1 MEEQFLARP
10 VFNPGDT
17 IDTLGFAVGSVNKFV
32 ASEYSTTFGAYQQA
46 FGMYGYMRFNR
57 QLEYVLHYGKSNPF
71 LIQPHNNCAWNPQ
84 GLVTFDS
91 RSITPTRAKINVEQ
105 CYDEWFDST
114 FEAWIAWN
122 GDATLTVDRTG
133 PTDELTRLILE
144 MSALGVR
151 STLCAGGLF
160 GINPSFSEGVPT
172 TIRDAFIKTSNTRK
186 GWMQMARELAASN
199 PVKFGHLDQNLI
211 QTADISSD
219 GEEFI
224 GDPVALYDARL
235 NASPRPLRR
244 AVQIG
249 GSRTFGQ
256 SGIPIWAV
264 SYSIMGAVYRAKQS
278 EDAAMVTPQ
287 RRVTVREIALAGRTA
302 LKVYF
307 IDQTAVIPLEEA
319 EVFAEYL
326 NGTPHFE
333 YLTMP
338 GVVQLGGSFGAIP
351 GSRDASSDIAIRV
364 QRSDRNEDYGKVTY
378 LSHMLLAAA
387 FQDTDFISG
396 GYRFNQPA

>member
-1 MEEQFLARP
+1 MEQFLVKP
-10 VFNPGDT
+10 VFQPGDT
-17 IDTLGFAVGSVNKFV
+17 TDTLGFPVGSVNRFV
-32 ASEYSTTFGAYQQA
+32 DAEYSSTFGAYQSA

-57 QLEYVLHYGKSNPF
+57 QLEYVLHYARSNPF
-71 LIQPHNNCAWNPQ
+71 LLQPHNNCAWNPQ

-91 RSITPTRAKINVEQ
+91 RSIQATRAKINVEQ

-114 FEAWIAWN
+114 FAAHLEWN
-122 GDATLTVDRTG
+122 GGETVEVDRTG
-133 PTDELTRLILE
+133 PTDALTRHILE

-160 GINPSFSEGVPT
+160 GAVPSFADGVPT
-172 TIRDAFIKTSNTRK
+172 TVRDAFLKTSATRK
-186 GWMQMARELAASN
+186 GWMQQARELAATDASEYS
-199 PVKFGHLDQNLI
+199 HLDNGLI
-211 QTADISSD
+211 ATADISTD
-219 GEEFI
+219 GVEYT
-224 GDPVALYDARL
+224 GDVLALYDARVD
-235 NASPRPLRR
+235 AAPRPLKR

-249 GSRTFGQ
+249 GSRTFGVN
-256 SGIPIWAV
+256 GNPLWLV
-264 SYSIMGAVYRAKQS
+264 SYSLMTAVYKAKQA

-287 RRVTVREIALAGRTA
+287 RRITVREIPLAGRTPI
-302 LKVYF
+302 KVYF

-319 EVFAEYL
+319 EVFADYL
-326 NGTPHFE
+326 DGTPHFD

-338 GVVQLGGSFGAIP
+338 GVIQLGGSFGAIP

-364 QRSDRNEDYGKVTY
+364 QRSDRNEDYGKITY

-387 FQDTDFISG
+387 FQDTDFLAG